1 MPKYLHRK
9 PVNIV
14 KKEKIRL
21 LAFSA
26 LTAAMTFVLTMF
38 VKLPIPLTNGGYVHL
53 GDGAVMLAGALLPM
67 PYALASAVVG
77 ACLADLMVAPA
88 WIPATFLIKGL
99 TVLCFTSKKE
109 TLCCPRNYA
118 AILPSA
124 IICAGG
130 YYLYEALIWGNFIAP
145 LAAVPMS
152 FLQSA
157 CGTVLFLAAALS
169 LDRLQFK
176 HRFFG
181 GKI

>member
-1 MPKYLHRK
+1 M
-9 PVNIV
+9 

-38 VKLPIPLTNGGYVHL
+38 VKLPIPLANGGYVHL
-53 GDGAVMLAGALLPM
+53 GDGAVMLAGALLPL

-88 WIPATFLIKGL
+88 WIPATLLIKGL

-130 YYLYEALIWGNFIAP
+130 YYLYEALVWGSFIVP
-145 LAAVPMS
+145 LAAMPLS

-157 CGTVLFLAAALS
+157 CGAVLFLAAALS